1 MPLRHKRGC
10 GTFSGVVPD
19 PLSAMNTERI
29 LLVDDSPHDNLFH
42 EITLRKSG
50 FVGELHVFECAEDA
64 LAFLDQAS
72 EPAPTLVLLDL
83 HLPGMSGLECARQL
97 EPLVQREPAFA
108 VNVLTSS
115 TWDADRRAAE
125 ALPLVDECL
134 IKPLTQAVITRLL
147 ERLRARAG
155 EG

>member
-1 MPLRHKRGC
+1 
-10 GTFSGVVPD
+10 
-19 PLSAMNTERI
+19 MNNERI

-50 FVGELHVFECAEDA
+50 FAGELHVFECAEDA
-64 LAFLDQAS
+64 LAFLDADAS
-72 EPAPTLVLLDL
+72 PAPTLVLLDL
-83 HLPGMSGLECARQL
+83 HLPGMSGLDCVREL
-97 EPLVQREPAFA
+97 EPMARREGAFA

-134 IKPLTQAVITRLL
+134 VKPLTQGVIQRLL
-147 ERLRARAG
+147 ERLRAQSGAR
-155 EG
+155 

>member
-1 MPLRHKRGC
+1 
-10 GTFSGVVPD
+10 
-19 PLSAMNTERI
+19 MNTERI

-50 FVGELHVFECAEDA
+50 FTGELHVFECAEDV
-64 LAFLDQAS
+64 LAFLDKEDS
-72 EPAPTLVLLDL
+72 PAPTLVLLDL
-83 HLPGMSGLECARQL
+83 HLPGMSGLDCAREL
-97 EPLVQREPAFA
+97 EPMVRREGAFA

-134 IKPLTQAVITRLL
+134 VKPLTQGVIQRLL
-147 ERLRARAG
+147 ERLRAQGGAR
-155 EG
+155 